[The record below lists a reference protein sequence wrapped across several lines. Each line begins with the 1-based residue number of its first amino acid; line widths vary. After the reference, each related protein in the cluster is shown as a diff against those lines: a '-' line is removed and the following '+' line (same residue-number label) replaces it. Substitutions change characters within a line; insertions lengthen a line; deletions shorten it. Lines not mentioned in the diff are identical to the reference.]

1 MQGIN
6 RMKKE
11 ETLTH
16 LRNAKK
22 AHITWVHRAHAL
34 IEGLPV
40 EKEQV
45 PVSCTECKFGQWFYG
60 EGQRLNMMPSMDCL
74 KEIETLHFELHDT
87 YMKIFKIYFSDDDR
101 SFISKLFGTKKKISP
116 MNHDIAKDYYTQ
128 LKATSEKLIAAI
140 ERLERRLFALQEGS
154 FV

>member
-1 MQGIN
+1 
-6 RMKKE
+6 MKKE

-22 AHITWVHRAHAL
+22 AHISWVHRAHAL

-45 PVSCTECKFGQWFYG
+45 PVSCTDCKFGLWFYG
-60 EGQRLNMMPSMDCL
+60 EGQRLNKIPSMDCL
-74 KEIETLHFELHDT
+74 KEIEQQHFELHDI
-87 YMKIFKIYFSDDDR
+87 YMKIFKIYFSDEDR
-101 SFISKLFGTKKKISP
+101 SFFAKFFGTRKKIAP
-116 MNHDIAKDYYTQ
+116 ENQEIAKEHYKE
-128 LKATSEKLIAAI
+128 LKVVSEKLIASI
-140 ERLERRLFALQEGS
+140 ERLERRLLALNENN

>member
-1 MQGIN
+1 MN
-6 RMKKE
+6 KE

-45 PVSCTECKFGQWFYG
+45 PVSCTDCKFGQWFYG
-60 EGQRLNMMPSMDCL
+60 EGQRLAMMPSMDCL
-74 KEIETLHFELHDT
+74 KEIETLHFELHDM
-87 YMKIFKIYFSDDDR
+87 YMKIFKIYFSDEDR
-101 SFISKLFGTKKKISP
+101 SFFSKFFGTRKKISQEQQ
-116 MNHDIAKDYYTQ
+116 DVAKTYYGE
-128 LKATSEKLIAAI
+128 LKTISEKLIITI

>member
-1 MQGIN
+1 MN
-6 RMKKE
+6 KE
-11 ETLTH
+11 ETLMH

-34 IEGLPV
+34 IEGLPI

-45 PVSCTECKFGQWFYG
+45 PVNCTDCQFGQWFYG

-74 KEIETLHFELHDT
+74 KEIEVLHFELHDM
-87 YMKIFKIYFSDDDR
+87 YMKIFKIYFTDEGR
-101 SFISKLFGTKKKISP
+101 SFLSKFFGTRKKISSEQQ
-116 MNHDIAKDYYTQ
+116 DIAKHYYGS
-128 LKATSEKLIAAI
+128 LKITSEKLISTI

>member
-1 MQGIN
+1 MN
-6 RMKKE
+6 KE

-45 PVSCTECKFGQWFYG
+45 PVSCTDCKFGQWFYG

-74 KEIETLHFELHDT
+74 KEIETLHFELHDI
-87 YMKIFKIYFSDDDR
+87 YMKIFKIYFGEEDR
-101 SFISKLFGTKKKISP
+101 SFFSKIFGTRKKVSSF
-116 MNHDIAKDYYTQ
+116 NHDVAKDYYMQ
-128 LKATSEKLIAAI
+128 LKLISEKLITTI
-140 ERLERRLFALQEGS
+140 ERLERRLFALQDS
-154 FV
+154 NFV

>member
-1 MQGIN
+1 MN
-6 RMKKE
+6 KE

-22 AHITWVHRAHAL
+22 AHITWVQRAHAL
-34 IEGLPV
+34 IEGLPI

-45 PVSCTECKFGQWFYG
+45 PVSCTECKFGLWFYG
-60 EGQRLNMMPSMDCL
+60 EGQQLGMMPSMDIL
-74 KEIETLHFELHDT
+74 KEIETLHYELHDV
-87 YMKIFKIYFSDDDR
+87 YMKIFKIYFSDEDR
-101 SFISKLFGTKKKISP
+101 SLLSKLFGTRKKISAD
-116 MNHDIAKDYYTQ
+116 NQEIAKVYYSQ
-128 LKATSEKLIAAI
+128 LKGISEKLIATI

>member
-1 MQGIN
+1 MT
-6 RMKKE
+6 KE

-45 PVSCTECKFGQWFYG
+45 PVSCTDCKFGQWFYG

-87 YMKIFKIYFSDDDR
+87 YMKIFKIYFGDDDR
-101 SFISKLFGTKKKISP
+101 SFFSKIFGMRKTISSF
-116 MNHDIAKDYYTQ
+116 NHDIAKDYYSQ
-128 LKATSEKLIAAI
+128 LKVISEKLIATI

>member
-1 MQGIN
+1 
-6 RMKKE
+6 MKKE

-45 PVSCTECKFGQWFYG
+45 PVSCTDCKFGQWFYG

-101 SFISKLFGTKKKISP
+101 SFISKIFGTKKKISP
-116 MNHDIAKDYYTQ
+116 LNHDIAKDYYAQ
-128 LKATSEKLIAAI
+128 LKAISEKLIAAI
-140 ERLERRLFALQEGS
+140 ERLERRLFALQESS
-154 FV
+154 FS

>member
-1 MQGIN
+1 MN
-6 RMKKE
+6 KE

-45 PVSCTECKFGQWFYG
+45 PVSCTDCKFGQWFYG

-74 KEIETLHFELHDT
+74 KEIETLHFELHDM
-87 YMKIFKIYFSDDDR
+87 YMKIFKIYFSDEDR
-101 SFISKLFGTKKKISP
+101 SFFSKMFGTRKKISP
-116 MNHDIAKDYYTQ
+116 LHQDVAKEYYGQ
-128 LKATSEKLIAAI
+128 LKAISEKLIGAI

>member
-1 MQGIN
+1 MN
-6 RMKKE
+6 KE

-34 IEGLPV
+34 IEGLPI
-40 EKEQV
+40 EKEQI
-45 PVSCTECKFGQWFYG
+45 PVSCTDCKFGQWFYG

-74 KEIETLHFELHDT
+74 KEIETLHFELHDI
-87 YMKIFKIYFSDDDR
+87 YMKIFKIYFTDEDR
-101 SFISKLFGTKKKISP
+101 SFFSKFFGTRKKISP
-116 MNHDIAKDYYTQ
+116 LQQNVAKEYYVQ
-128 LKATSEKLIAAI
+128 LKDISEKLVNTI
-140 ERLERRLFALQEGS
+140 ERLERRLFALQEGA

>member
-1 MQGIN
+1 MN
-6 RMKKE
+6 KE

-22 AHITWVHRAHAL
+22 AHITWVQRAHAL
-34 IEGLPV
+34 IEGLPI

-45 PVSCTECKFGQWFYG
+45 PVSCTECKFGLWFYG
-60 EGQRLNMMPSMDCL
+60 EGQQLGMMPGMDIL
-74 KEIETLHFELHDT
+74 KEIETFHYELHDV
-87 YMKIFKIYFSDDDR
+87 YMKIFKIYFSDEDR
-101 SFISKLFGTKKKISP
+101 SLLSKLFGTRKKISAD
-116 MNHDIAKDYYTQ
+116 NQEIAKVYYNQ
-128 LKATSEKLIAAI
+128 LKGISEKLIATI